1 MTFNKYFNVSV
12 CTLIAALGAV
22 SQGHSAMLASDNF
35 TSYTINTALDGLN
48 GGTGFSAGYTTSSPS
63 FGFLAQVRNGAPLSY
78 PGYNDQSL
86 GGNYAN
92 LAGGFGGPAYMDFR
106 RTVDVAGAFSAY
118 NDGTYVGL
126 NNTTLYGSFAY
137 NTANGVL
144 NFLLQGPSDTF
155 FALPTNGNANSL
167 LVFKINFGTANAD
180 TITFFNN
187 PTLAFD
193 EGTASST
200 SQTGNFSFNRIGF
213 AVNGDTFEGRVDNIR
228 FGNTAADVISAV
240 PEPSTYALLALGGMV
255 VLFLRRRSSRLA

>member
-1 MTFNKYFNVSV
+1 MNTLKKYIMATSALAVASLSFDLAN
-12 CTLIAALGAV
+12 AAP
-22 SQGHSAMLASDNF
+22 LASDNF
-35 TSYTINTALDGLN
+35 TSYTSGTALEGLN

-63 FGFLAQVRNGAPLSY
+63 FGFLAEVRNGAPLSY
-78 PGYNDQSL
+78 PDYNDQSL

-200 SQTGNFSFNRIGF
+200 SQMGDFSFNRIGF